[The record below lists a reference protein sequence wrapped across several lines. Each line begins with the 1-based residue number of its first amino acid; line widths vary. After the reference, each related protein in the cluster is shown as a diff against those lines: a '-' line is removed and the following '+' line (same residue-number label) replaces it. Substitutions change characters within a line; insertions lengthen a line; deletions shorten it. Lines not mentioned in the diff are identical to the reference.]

1 METLPV
7 LYRPVGCTFETNIL
21 LKITQTT
28 KQSVR
33 NLWQLRAESLHFF
46 LNIFHFLYVPFL
58 SSKLSA
64 QLVDQKLLKCILT
77 RDEISVGHNIIIIIY
92 FLKHNKREL

>member
-1 METLPV
+1 MAV
-7 LYRPVGCTFETNIL
+7 AGRIA
-21 LKITQTT
+21 
-28 KQSVR
+28 
-33 NLWQLRAESLHFF
+33 QLFNYIFFF
-46 LNIFHFLYVPFL
+46 LMSCS

-92 FLKHNKREL
+92 FFKHNKREL